1 LLAPAFGAAGMWL
14 IAVDQPPAEAI
25 LSKLRALPQF
35 LR

>member
-1 LLAPAFGAAGMWL
+1 LLAPASGTASICL
-14 IAVDQPPAEAI
+14 IAVDQPPSEAI